1 MAEQGVFTLRHGR
14 SYLPWR
20 TLGLTGLTL
29 ALYLL
34 LGPAP
39 HALVL
44 DREAIAAGEWWR
56 LITGH
61 WVHGDPQHLLL
72 DTAGLFILSLLF
84 ERRPVW
90 IYGAFLVAA
99 MLLQDLMLLRWLPWI
114 ETYCGLSGLLNAL
127 LAGGML
133 LLWRDSG
140 DRLYL
145 LVLTAAA
152 GKIAV
157 EISLGQ
163 ALFSDTLWPPLPEAH
178 AFGLISGALLSI
190 PLLNGRLSRKPR
202 QFSG

>member
-1 MAEQGVFTLRHGR
+1 MAEQGVFTLGHGR
-14 SYLPWR
+14 YDLPWR

-39 HALVL
+39 QALVL

-61 WVHGDPQHLLL
+61 WVHGDLQHLLL

-84 ERRPVW
+84 ERRPAW

-99 MLLQDLMLLRWLPWI
+99 MLIQDLMLLRWLPWI

-145 LVLTAAA
+145 LVLAAAA

-163 ALFSDTLWPPLPEAH
+163 ALFSDPLWPPLPEAH
-178 AFGLISGALLSI
+178 AFGLLSGALLSI
-190 PLLNGRLSRKPR
+190 PLLNGRLTQKPS

>member
-1 MAEQGVFTLRHGR
+1 MAEQGVFTLGHGR

-29 ALYLL
+29 VLYLL

-39 HALVL
+39 ETLVL

-84 ERRPVW
+84 ERSPAW
-90 IYGAFLVAA
+90 IYGTFLVSA
-99 MLLQDLMLLRWLPWI
+99 MLLLDLMILLWLPWL

-145 LVLTAAA
+145 LVLAAAA

-157 EISLGQ
+157 EIALDQ
-163 ALFSDTLWPPLPEAH
+163 ALLSDTLWAPLPEAH
-178 AFGLISGALLSI
+178 AFGLISGALLST
-190 PLLNGRLSRKPR
+190 PLLNGRLSRKPS

>member
-1 MAEQGVFTLRHGR
+1 
-14 SYLPWR
+14 
-20 TLGLTGLTL
+20 
-29 ALYLL
+29 LYLL

-39 HALVL
+39 ETLVL
-44 DREAIAAGEWWR
+44 DREAIVAGEWWR

-61 WVHGDPQHLLL
+61 WVHGDLQHLLL
-72 DTAGLFILSLLF
+72 DTVGLFILSLLF
-84 ERRPVW
+84 ERRAVW

-99 MLLQDLMLLRWLPWI
+99 MLLQDLMLLWWLPWI
-114 ETYCGLSGLLNAL
+114 ESYCGLSGLLNAL

-145 LVLTAAA
+145 LVLAAAA

-190 PLLNGRLSRKPR
+190 PLLNGRSSRKPS

>member
-1 MAEQGVFTLRHGR
+1 MAERGLLILGHGR
-14 SYLPWR
+14 YDLPWH

-39 HALVL
+39 EILIL
-44 DREAIAAGEWWR
+44 DREAIVAGEWWR

-61 WVHGDPQHLLL
+61 WVHGDLQHLLL
-72 DTAGLFILSLLF
+72 DTVGLFILSLLF

-99 MLLQDLMLLRWLPWI
+99 MLLQDLMLLWWLPWI
-114 ETYCGLSGLLNAL
+114 ESYCGLSGLLNAL

-133 LLWRDSG
+133 QLWRDSG

-145 LVLTAAA
+145 LVLAAAA
-152 GKIAV
+152 GKIVV

-190 PLLNGRLSRKPR
+190 PLLHGRSSRKPS